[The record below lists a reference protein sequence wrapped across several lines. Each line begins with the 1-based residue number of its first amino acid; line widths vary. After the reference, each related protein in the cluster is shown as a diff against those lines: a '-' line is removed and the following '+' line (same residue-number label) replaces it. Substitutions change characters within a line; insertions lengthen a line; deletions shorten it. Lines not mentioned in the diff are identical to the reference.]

1 MAGRGFAPKDPDKQ
15 AGHRTKAE
23 QEQTVL
29 PPVDGPLGPE
39 LPDSYDTVQESVS
52 YEDGKRCVTS
62 EAVTLDY
69 LPLTREWY
77 DDWRHSPQVSQFTR
91 NTWRRLLML
100 APLVDQYHRHPTKE
114 VMAELR
120 QNEAKL
126 GATPEDMQRLHWKVP
141 AKSDEPKAKQSAQ
154 GRRNLKVV

>member
-29 PPVDGPLGPE
+29 PPVDGTPGPE
-39 LPDSYDTVQESVS
+39 LPASYSFAG
-52 YEDGKRCVTS
+52 EDVPYT
-62 EAVTLDY
+62 D
-69 LPLTREWY
+69 LTREWY
-77 DDWRHSPQVSQFTR
+77 DDWRNSPQVSQFTR
-91 NTWRRLLML
+91 NAWRRLLML